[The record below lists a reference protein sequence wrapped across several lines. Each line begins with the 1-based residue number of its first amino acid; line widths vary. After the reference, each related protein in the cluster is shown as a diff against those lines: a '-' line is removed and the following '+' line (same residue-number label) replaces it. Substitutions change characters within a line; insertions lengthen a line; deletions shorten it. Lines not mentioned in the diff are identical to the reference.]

1 MMTRRIQFLA
11 AYLTGLAVCLVS
23 YKIFDHFEASRANF
37 SGLLIFLGG
46 HAFQYYFG
54 VRSRLIGVIL
64 ASLILSLVVV
74 AVFWLV
80 SQRASK
86 LRLIGFVMLVFVALA
101 TFYWGELS
109 PTALDPAPIEKSR

>member
-1 MMTRRIQFLA
+1 M
-11 AYLTGLAVCLVS
+11 
-23 YKIFDHFEASRANF
+23 IFDHFEATRANVLA
-37 SGLLIFLGG
+37 LLIFLGG

-64 ASLILSLVVV
+64 ASLILSLVFI
-74 AVFWLV
+74 AVSWLV